1 MTTDYKRSNL
11 VPTETLVARLNELA
25 TAVTEGPD
33 SVRRNFTM
41 RVPAEVDRDADLVIS
56 EAARRIAALEA
67 EKVLLKG
74 QLLLT
79 SHDIN
84 NIAARLVVTSKH
96 FEPLYSTCE
105 NQKTITAKK
114 LESIVDDVAAKTHAE
129 AVRLI
134 CINDRI
140 KELFHEH

>member
-11 VPTETLVARLNELA
+11 VPTETLVSRLNELA

-67 EKVLLKG
+67 EKAELKSR
-74 QLLLT
+74 LLLAYRG
-79 SHDIN
+79 IN
-84 NIAARLVVTSKH
+84 SIAVRLVVTSKH

-114 LESIVDDVAAKTHAE
+114 LESIVDDVAAKTHTE
-129 AVRLI
+129 AVRI
-134 CINDRI
+134 IGMNARI
-140 KELFHEH
+140 KELIHEC